1 MDETSKKSPSKK
13 KKKKGKAPVYLYPLI
28 AGLLILLIG
37 VGVYFYLQWQSGQEE
52 DLSSKPIRILMLG
65 NDYMVTNDIPD
76 MLRQLFKDDT
86 GTRKLE
92 IVSIAIPDSKYDLGM
107 HLASD
112 GFKKLSGKENE
123 WDFVI
128 LQDGPEQILEHPYVV
143 LTNIRKIKEAV
154 ESPRTRFVLL
164 MPWAKPGEKT
174 RQAVLSAVSRR
185 IARNLSLRVAP
196 AGDIFFELNAA
207 YPDLLLYLDDNRL
220 ANINGAWVATAALYN
235 VLRGEQPGPEKLAV
249 TYRYGTESRSAITI
263 PDEDLPDICRLIG
276 AQVELKNRGYRLG
289 LRPARRES
297 VGIMSKVKMQAD
309 SADKNSKGSD

>member
-1 MDETSKKSPSKK
+1 MEENSKSSKPK
-13 KKKKGKAPVYLYPLI
+13 KKKKGKAPVYLYPLL
-28 AGLLILLIG
+28 AGLVIVLLG
-37 VGVYFYLQWQSGQEE
+37 LGFFFFLQWQSGQDE
-52 DLSSKPIRILMLG
+52 DSSTKPIRILMLG

-86 GTRKLE
+86 GTRKIE

-112 GFKKLSGKENE
+112 GFKKLSSKENE
-123 WDFVI
+123 WDFVV

-164 MPWAKPGEKT
+164 MPWVKPGETT

-196 AGDIFFELNAA
+196 AGDIFFEIGSV

-220 ANINGAWVATAALYN
+220 ANTNGAWVVTACLYN

-263 PDEDLPDICRLIG
+263 PDDDLPEICQLIG
-276 AQVELKNRGYRLG
+276 AQVEMKNRGYRLG

-297 VGIMSKVKMQAD
+297 VGIMRSVKSSSGTGAD
-309 SADKNSKGSD
+309 GQDSD